1 MSGRGAA
8 RLGIIVGFLGWM
20 IGWVIVCLSAG
31 RGAVLAATL
40 PVGVAASLGLALFTI
55 LLQESVE
62 RAYGRGPTTT
72 LALLGA
78 LAVDIG
84 LLWLLANHWLAPS
97 IAADAGLQEVADR
110 LNGVFRTSDVFP
122 GVLLACGCLV
132 LAAAVFSAQ
141 RLGPSRGG
149 PAPASS

>member
-1 MSGRGAA
+1 MAPAEALLPLTDRSKDDAMTA
-8 RLGIIVGFLGWM
+8 THPLTLTPD
-20 IGWVIVCLSAG
+20 L

-97 IAADAGLQEVADR
+97 IATDAGLQEAVRR
-110 LNGVFRTSDVFP
+110 LLGVYRTSDVFP

-141 RLGPSRGG
+141 RLGPTPPREGT
-149 PAPASS
+149 P